1 MPRVARQ
8 LPQPDRNRLS
18 VLSALVLLSYTLL
31 RIVEL
36 PAPRAEFTVLG
47 LLLRFEI
54 NTSNVILTLAAA
66 LTAAGADWLI
76 GAHPWREKGR
86 STREHWVMPSLAA
99 LGVGAILARLPM
111 GPAWWM
117 GLGLSA
123 ALVIAILATEFV
135 VSEADDPRYDAA
147 ALGLT
152 ALAYLFLVGALFA
165 IRATGQRA
173 TFAVPMVFLASAA
186 VAWRLL
192 KLELPKT
199 HVALYAGIVG
209 LLLAQISWGL
219 HYWPI
224 TPLRFALLLGLAGYL
239 ATGVTRAHLRG
250 ELGRASRV
258 ELSIVGAVA
267 LAAILALT

>member
-1 MPRVARQ
+1 VSRQ
-8 LPQPDRNRLS
+8 LPQPDRDRLS

-36 PAPRAEFTVLG
+36 PAARVEFGVLG

-54 NTSNVILTLAAA
+54 NTRNAMLSLAAA

-76 GAHPWREKGR
+76 RAHPWREPGR
-86 STREHWVMPSLAA
+86 STREHWVMPGLAA
-99 LGVGAILARLPM
+99 LGVGAILTLLPM
-111 GPAWWM
+111 GPSWWA

-123 ALVIAILATEFV
+123 ALLIAILATEFI
-135 VSEADDPRYDAA
+135 VSEPDDPRYDGA

-152 ALAYLFLVGALFA
+152 TLAYLFLVGALFA

-173 TFAVPMVFLASAA
+173 TFGVPLVFLASGA

-192 KLELPKT
+192 KLELPR
-199 HVALYAGIVG
+199 HRVAIHATLIG
-209 LLLAQISWGL
+209 LVLSQISWGL

-224 TPLRFALLLGLAGYL
+224 PPLRFALILGLAGYL
-239 ATGVTRAHLRG
+239 ATGTTRAILRD
-250 ELGRASRV
+250 ELGPTARA
-258 ELSIVGAVA
+258 EFSIVGVVA

>member
-1 MPRVARQ
+1 M
-8 LPQPDRNRLS
+8 S

-36 PAPRAEFTVLG
+36 PASRAEFSVLG

-54 NTSNVILTLAAA
+54 NTRNVMLSLAAA

-76 GAHPWREKGR
+76 RAHPWREPGR
-86 STREHWVMPSLAA
+86 STREHWVMPGLAA

-111 GPAWWM
+111 GPIWWL

-123 ALVIAILATEFV
+123 ALLIAILATEYI
-135 VSEADDPRYDAA
+135 VSEADDPRYDGA

-152 ALAYLFLVGALFA
+152 TLAYLFLVGALFA

-173 TFAVPMVFLASAA
+173 TFAVPLVFLASGA

-192 KLELPKT
+192 KLELPRRL
-199 HVALYAGIVG
+199 VAIYAALVG
-209 LLLAQISWGL
+209 LVLAQISWGL

-224 TPLRFALLLGLAGYL
+224 TPLRFALILGLAGYL
-239 ATGVTRAHLRG
+239 ATGITRALLRE
-250 ELGRASRV
+250 ELGRVAQA
-258 ELSIVGAVA
+258 EFSIVGV
-267 LAAILALT
+267 LALVIILMLT